1 MFHKWRPRAKVGVYL
16 GQSPQHARSVALVL
30 SLETG
35 LVSPQFHVSFDSS
48 FQTVISTA
56 SEPNVPS
63 HWQALAGLQEETS
76 PTVELPSPEPSDGT
90 SLPYIDAP
98 LPSKAGSVDFLHLEN
113 DSPHEMGVPTVHT
126 EPPVDS
132 TPALPSVKTA
142 SSAAP
147 LPVRP
152 IHPSPVRHNTCPQR
166 ERRPVQRLIESMSAV
181 TSDDNVDPTTEILSL
196 QAMFPDEVS
205 TIWDHPLMAYAT
217 SSNPDTLYYHE
228 AMKAPDAPEFLKAM
242 QEEVN
247 GQMDNEVYEL
257 ILRSELPEGATVLP
271 AVWAM

>member
-1 MFHKWRPRAKVGVYL
+1 MRLANESLNATPQIKDGVHRSPISLFSGVDIDPNPMYCHHFGCPVYVLARPLQTAGGMFHKWQPRAKVGVYL
-16 GQSPQHARSVALVL
+16 GRSPQHARSVALVL

-35 LVSPQFHVSFDSS
+35 LVSPQFHVSFDSF

-132 TPALPSVKTA
+132 TPALPSVETA

-147 LPVRP
+147 SPVRP
-152 IHPSPVRHNTCPQR
+152 IHPSPVRPNMRPQR
-166 ERRPVQRLIESMSAV
+166 ERRPVQRIAKS
-181 TSDDNVDPTTEILSL
+181 SL
-196 QAMFPDEVS
+196 KSCRA
-205 TIWDHPLMAYAT
+205 
-217 SSNPDTLYYHE
+217 N
-228 AMKAPDAPEFLKAM
+228 KC
-242 QEEVN
+242 
-247 GQMDNEVYEL
+247 
-257 ILRSELPEGATVLP
+257 
-271 AVWAM
+271 